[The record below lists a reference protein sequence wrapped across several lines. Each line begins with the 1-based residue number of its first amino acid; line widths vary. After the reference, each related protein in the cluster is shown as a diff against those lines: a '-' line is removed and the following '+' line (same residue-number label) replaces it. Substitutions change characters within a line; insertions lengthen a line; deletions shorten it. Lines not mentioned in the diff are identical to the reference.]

1 MTPDEKIK
9 AVTVSIPSRALKSIF
24 NECDRY
30 DNVETGGRIIG
41 MFRISDDG
49 SLEIEVTGVIE
60 AGPKARRSRS
70 SFFQDGDYQAQV
82 FRKLETWYPDLEHL
96 GNWHTHHVNGFP
108 SLSSGDIRTYNRTV
122 NHEKHNHHFLYALL
136 VVAKSPLEQG
146 LSRYRT
152 RHYIL
157 FRGKNEVYEIKEPNV
172 TVTQKPIVWSTD
184 DSGQILSKGPMYA
197 DKVRAK
203 DGPII
208 SEFYPTLHPYWSR
221 RTNTFYWKGS
231 LDLIDNS
238 SVEITVPEMSNFLE
252 DGPSYY
258 LVIMKN
264 VPQACTDVMEE
275 FALRQFESATQ
286 AVRTL
291 EKEMNSALYRAI
303 NQKIRVGWRVVPM

>member
-1 MTPDEKIK
+1 MTPDEKIQ
-9 AVTVSIPSRALKSIF
+9 AVTVSIPSRALESIF

-30 DNVETGGRIIG
+30 DNDETGGRIIG
-41 MFRISDDG
+41 VFRTSDDG

-60 AGPKARRSRS
+60 AGSKARRSRS

-82 FRKLETWYPDLEHL
+82 FRRLEASHPDLEHL
-96 GNWHTHHVNGFP
+96 GNWHTHHVNSFP
-108 SLSSGDIRTYNRTV
+108 SLSPGDIKTYNRIV
-122 NHEKHNHHFLYALL
+122 NHEKHNHHFFYALL

-146 LSRYRT
+146 LSRYRI

-157 FRGKNEVYEIKEPNV
+157 FRGGNEVYEIESPNV
-172 TVTQKPIVWSTD
+172 IVTQKPIVWPTD

-197 DKVRAK
+197 NEVRAK

-208 SEFYPTLHPYWSR
+208 SEFYPTLRPYWSKR
-221 RTNTFYWKGS
+221 ANTFYWKGT
-231 LDLIDNS
+231 LDLIDSS
-238 SVEITVPEMSNFLE
+238 SVEITVPEMSNSLE

-264 VPQACTDVMEE
+264 VPQACTGVMEE

-286 AVRTL
+286 AVRAL
-291 EKEMNSALYRAI
+291 EKQMNSALYLAI
-303 NQKIRVGWRVVPM
+303 NQRSCE